1 MTDTQA
7 KPTLEMQRNRAEQQ
21 ARPDLEKWRNE
32 AEQQAL
38 KTLDKDA
45 IAAIEQTAQAIDS
58 MTAAKTADALKS
70 IEKATGKVNIVLA
83 RNPDL
88 ALIPVSV
95 EALIIDTAP
104 RNIDDIEKLADAV
117 DAAILLDDF
126 PTARA
131 LLGTLRS
138 EVRVRTY
145 NLPLGIYPTALQ
157 EAARLLDKDSHAA
170 RVALLAALNALVT
183 VDQVTPLPLL
193 VAQKAINQ
201 AHTLAQKDKNAA
213 QKLVETAEFEVNR
226 AMALGYARQ
235 DPEYAALKENIS
247 NLKKQ
252 LKGSEDTTS
261 AFSKL
266 KARLRALLKRES
278 DPRTSSMSE
287 QAPKKPLRS

>member
-45 IAAIEQTAQAIDS
+45 IAAIEQTVQAIDS
-58 MTAAKTADALKS
+58 IAAGKTADALKG
-70 IEKATGKVNIVLA
+70 IEEATGKVNIVLA
-83 RNPDL
+83 RNPEL

-104 RNIDDIEKLADAV
+104 RNIDDIEKLADAA
-117 DAAILLDDF
+117 DKAILVDDF

-131 LLGTLRS
+131 LLGALRS

-157 EAARLLDKDSHAA
+157 EAARLLDKDSQAA
-170 RVALLAALNALVT
+170 SIALLAALNSLVT
-183 VDQVTPLPLL
+183 VDQITPLPLL
-193 VAQKAINQ
+193 VAQEAISQ
-201 AHTLAQKDKNAA
+201 AQASAQKDKNAA
-213 QKLVETAEFEVNR
+213 QKVVETAELELNR
-226 AMALGYARQ
+226 AIALGYAGQ
-235 DPEYAALKENIS
+235 DPEYSALKDDIS

-266 KARLRALLKRES
+266 KARLDAFLKRKS
-278 DPRTSSMSE
+278 DRRTSSSSE
-287 QAPKKPLRS
+287 QAPKKAA